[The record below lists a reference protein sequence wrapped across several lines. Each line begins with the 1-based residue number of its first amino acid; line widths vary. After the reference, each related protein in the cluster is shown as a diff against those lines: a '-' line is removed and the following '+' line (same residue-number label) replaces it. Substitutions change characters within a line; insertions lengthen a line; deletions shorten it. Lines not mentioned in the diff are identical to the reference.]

1 MKLDMILNLG
11 ITIKIFLL
19 MLLVADT
26 QLCKRLC
33 PSGSVKMLIYDAA
46 VMFACVCEH
55 GVGEGMDGGCMP
67 LPIRMQRYCEP
78 ESLFLS

>member
-1 MKLDMILNLG
+1 MQLDMILNLG

-33 PSGSVKMLIYDAA
+33 PSGSVKMLINDAA
-46 VMFACVCEH
+46 VMFACVCVSM
-55 GVGEGMDGGCMP
+55 GWGGYGWGLYAP
-67 LPIRMQRYCEP
+67 AHPYATVL
-78 ESLFLS
+78 